1 MTSHSL
7 ARFLKSHWPAAIIAV
22 AVLAFLAGAFTS
34 NRGVADE
41 PAPATTGGSPPAYT
55 PSPPTPL
62 PTAAAGGASS
72 SCVGFLAPSGIC
84 IPEPTPASSSGW
96 GPAYSG
102 VEITLSGGRTLE
114 LPSDVYIAGRIDN
127 VFCYVGDGAPPCPQT
142 PLYMLKKGDSVVE
155 IDFNGNV
162 EEGDGSPFRPSDFAG
177 VLGEFFSID
186 GNDVWDPEAFPFLP
200 EFQGD

>member
-1 MTSHSL
+1 MKSQSL
-7 ARFLKSHWPAAIIAV
+7 AKFLKSPLPFAVVAV
-22 AVLAFLAGAFTS
+22 ALLALLAAALIS

-41 PAPATTGGSPPAYT
+41 PAPATTGGFPPSYT
-55 PSPPTPL
+55 PSPL

-114 LPSDVYIAGRIDN
+114 LPSDVYIASVTDN
-127 VFCYVGDGAPPCPQT
+127 VFCYAGDNAPPCPRT

-155 IDFNGNV
+155 IDFNGNI
-162 EEGDGSPFRPSDFAG
+162 EGDGASFRPSDFTG

-186 GNDVWDPEAFPFLP
+186 GNDIWDPAAFPFLP
-200 EFQGD
+200 EFQGN

>member
-1 MTSHSL
+1 MTPQNL
-7 ARFLKSHWPAAIIAV
+7 ARLLKSRWPFAVVAV
-22 AVLAFLAGAFTS
+22 AALAFLAAALIS
-34 NRGVADE
+34 NWGVEDE
-41 PAPATTGGSPPAYT
+41 PP
-55 PSPPTPL
+55 PSPS
-62 PTAAAGGASS
+62 PTAAEVGAISN
-72 SCVGFLAPSGIC
+72 CDGFLAPSGVC

-114 LPSDVYIAGRIDN
+114 LPSDVYIAGITDN
-127 VFCYVGDGAPPCPQT
+127 VFCYTGDNAPPCSRT

-155 IDFNGNV
+155 IDSDGNI
-162 EEGDGSPFRPSDFAG
+162 EGDGSLFRPSDFTG

-186 GNDVWDPEAFPFLP
+186 GNDVWDPAAFPFLP